1 MTLNIDYVSDIHLK
15 FYVKNVSDIKSFVE
29 KNIVPK
35 IKSSVLI
42 IAGDICEYFD
52 YVSELLYDC
61 SKYYDKV
68 IFIAGNH
75 EYYIPNMKFIYIDEM
90 GKKFDNNS
98 LNKIKKLDDIY
109 KDSSNI
115 IFLDRNSSNHGICNI
130 DGYSIAGDTLWYLP
144 KNLLDWIYYYKGQ
157 RDSSFIMGSD
167 NSHNRIIKL
176 HQDSINW
183 YKALPNNLD
192 LMISHIPPMKIKNN
206 GRGND
211 CCYHVEV
218 SSYKAKTWVYG
229 HDHKENEF
237 VKDET
242 LFLSNPWGYNSK
254 DFKVK
259 TLTLN
264 K

>member
-130 DGYSIAGDTLWYLP
+130 DGCTIAGDTLWYVP
-144 KNLLDWIYYYKGQ
+144 KSIIDWLYHYPNQNDFG
-157 RDSSFIMGSD
+157 FIMSEE
-167 NSHNRIIKL
+167 NKIKKIKKL
-176 HQDSINW
+176 HSESINW
-183 YKALPNNLD
+183 YNELPNHLD
-192 LMISHIPPMKIKNN
+192 LIISHIPPLLVKNN
-206 GRGND
+206 NRGNN

-242 LFLSNPWGYNSK
+242 LFLSNPWGYDNK
-254 DFKVK
+254 EFKMK
-259 TLTLN
+259 TLTL
-264 K
+264 KR